1 MAWQL
6 RKVIENKKEEYIM
19 QDKSKVIFNNEIDRK
34 AYRKAINS
42 KKKYARKYGD
52 DSNADYKVTI
62 KKNKYIGDMLGVYDV
77 RVADKPASV
86 SNGNK
91 EEFDTDK
98 GIIVGNIRMGFGHY
112 RISMAIASAA
122 NALGY
127 VPYWMDLNSYD
138 NTTCT
143 KVIRAQN
150 DLYSL
155 GSRLSQKSRLFNR
168 LVWEPM
174 NYEGFRKLSY
184 NASDQKNAELMAPVY
199 KNVPKNIPVIATH
212 VWPAQAAVHAGMK
225 NVVNAIPDNWPMALH
240 LSEGSIHTVQTHYA
254 YQGYRILNGMSGIKV
269 LNEMPADSLVYTGHY
284 IDHELVTNIEADCNA
299 RIARKQ
305 NGKPMRFLL
314 TIGGA
319 GAQKEIFAHIIKY
332 LIPYIKKNK
341 AVLYVNV
348 GDYKNVW
355 DELIRDIPQMRE
367 LATEHFDNWK
377 DTKAFATKAL
387 SASQINNSDVVTD
400 NNRDDNSKNITAD
413 NSSEDTSDNITGIHG
428 FYHKNIFEAVYC
440 TREKSTVDVETV
452 SVKQMFKALFQ
463 NDQAVT
469 VVITIVLINTS
480 VYITSNL
487 VIYFF
492 KYDFGGADWYN
503 GYTLFNTFGGAIQI
517 LSMMVLFPLLRKF
530 LNTIKIFYVSFVM
543 AIAGYIVLF
552 ILIFTSMSS
561 VFILFIPAFFIFAAN
576 GMLLVLT
583 TIFLANTVDYGE
595 FKNKRRDESVIFS
608 MQTFV
613 VKLASGIAALVV
625 SICLSVCRLS
635 SNTDVVTD
643 AVAGGSVVGLRMTM
657 TVIPVIGLLIAVFYF
672 HRKYILTEQK
682 MEEISERIKESH

>member
-52 DSNADYKVTI
+52 DINADYNVTI

-86 SNGNK
+86 SNSNK

-199 KNVPKNIPVIATH
+199 KNIPKNIPVIATH

-254 YQGYRILNGMSGIKV
+254 YQGYRILNGMDGNKV

-284 IDHELVTNIEADCNA
+284 IDHELVANIEADCNA

-355 DELIRDIPQMRE
+355 DELIKDIPQMRE

-440 TREKSTVDVETV
+440 TNLLMRSADVLVTKPSELAFYPVPKLFIKRVGGHEQWGAVHSAEIGDGTLECRDIPHTLQMIKLFMEDDTYITDMCKNIKKN
-452 SVKQMFKALFQ
+452 KQMG
-463 NDQAVT
+463 
-469 VVITIVLINTS
+469 I
-480 VYITSNL
+480 
-487 VIYFF
+487 
-492 KYDFGGADWYN
+492 YN
-503 GYTLFNTFGGAIQI
+503 GAYEA
-517 LSMMVLFPLLRKF
+517 
-530 LNTIKIFYVSFVM
+530 
-543 AIAGYIVLF
+543 
-552 ILIFTSMSS
+552 
-561 VFILFIPAFFIFAAN
+561 
-576 GMLLVLT
+576 
-583 TIFLANTVDYGE
+583 
-595 FKNKRRDESVIFS
+595 
-608 MQTFV
+608 
-613 VKLASGIAALVV
+613 VKLA
-625 SICLSVCRLS
+625 
-635 SNTDVVTD
+635 VTMKKSD
-643 AVAGGSVVGLRMTM
+643 
-657 TVIPVIGLLIAVFYF
+657 I
-672 HRKYILTEQK
+672 
-682 MEEISERIKESH
+682 